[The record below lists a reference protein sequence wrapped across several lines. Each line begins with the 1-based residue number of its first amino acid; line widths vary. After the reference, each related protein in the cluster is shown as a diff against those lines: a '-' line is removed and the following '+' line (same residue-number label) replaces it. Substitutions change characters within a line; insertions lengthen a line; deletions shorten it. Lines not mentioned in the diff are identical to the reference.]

1 MGQGVAERPD
11 RDRFSVVRWLGVD
24 ADWAGDDRVFRIDF
38 RRARGNEPRQHAAGD
53 GDVRQRRRDAAVVGY
68 KMKSTAALAVLL
80 ISSFVLTG
88 YFTLKIDSTGRWS
101 DGITPL

>member
-24 ADWAGDDRVFRIDF
+24 DDWAGDDRVFGIDF
-38 RRARGNEPRQHAAGD
+38 RRARGHEPRQHAAGD
-53 GDVRQRRRDAAVVGY
+53 GDVRQRRRDAAVG
-68 KMKSTAALAVLL
+68 TATNGARPLRPCVSL
-80 ISSFVLTG
+80 SFVPTS

-101 DGITPL
+101 DG